1 MDKQEQQEVTTVW
14 NVPPVITWESNNNYG
29 AETFIT
35 GIITNHG
42 IIANIDLKTDR
53 KTRAVTYLAT
63 VKMYQFDNE
72 PSIVLPHGISH
83 PFDDMRPAKEWCE
96 QWITYAYRML
106 QLAKHNEALRANA
119 KYETDRW
126 MELQDKFNQIV
137 RENTAQQFH
146 ETHRKHEES
155 EL

>member
-1 MDKQEQQEVTTVW
+1 MDKQEQQEMITVW

-29 AETFIT
+29 AKTFIT

-42 IIANIDLKTDR
+42 IIANIDMSSDR
-53 KTRAVTYLAT
+53 KTRAVKYLAT
-63 VKMYQFDNE
+63 VKMYQFDTD
-72 PSIVLPHGISH
+72 PSLVLPHDLSRSFG
-83 PFDDMRPAKEWCE
+83 DMRLAKEWCE
-96 QWITYAYRML
+96 QWITYAYRTL

-137 RENTAQQFH
+137 RENTSQQFR
-146 ETHRKHEES
+146 EARQKREES
-155 EL
+155 ES